1 MCATPTNTL
10 TLGSNR
16 ALYQG
21 ELPATGWHRHASPVL
36 LMGLSGRFALH
47 LPPNGVGAR
56 GAIGGVQ
63 ICRSA
68 LVDTG
73 VEHVFDPCGEQVAM
87 MYLEPDSAE
96 ARSLRPH
103 FVAQGGVI
111 FDPAVTVQARSSIDA
126 YLRSFDL
133 SSLLHLDCPAF
144 APLDGR
150 VARSLQALRQPCDT
164 TWGRDAAAA
173 AAHLSAS
180 RFNHL
185 FRAEMGVSFRSYRVW
200 SQVRA
205 AMVALGANPTLTR
218 AALDAGFVDSSH
230 FSRMFRQTFGMTP
243 SSVLKPLKEIAR
255 V

>member
-10 TLGSNR
+10 TLGNNR

-21 ELPATGWHRHASPVL
+21 QLPATGWHRHASPVL
-36 LMGLSGRFALH
+36 LVGLLGRFAVH
-47 LPPNGVGAR
+47 LPHNGVC
-56 GAIGGVQ
+56 GGVQ
-63 ICRSA
+63 TCHSA

-87 MYLEPDSAE
+87 MYLEPDSPE
-96 ARSLRPH
+96 ARSLRPQ
-103 FVAQGGVI
+103 FAAQGGVI
-111 FDPAVTVQARSSIDA
+111 FDLVVVVQVRSSMDA
-126 YLRSFDL
+126 YLRCFDL
-133 SSLLHLDCPAF
+133 QSRLRWDCPMV
-144 APLDGR
+144 APIDSR
-150 VARSLQALRQPCDT
+150 VARSLLALRQT
-164 TWGRDAAAA
+164 GEQAWARDAAAA
-173 AAHLSAS
+173 TANLSAS

-205 AMVALGANPTLTR
+205 AMVALGANPALTR

>member
-10 TLGSNR
+10 TLGANR

-47 LPPNGVGAR
+47 LPPNGL
-56 GAIGGVQ
+56 GGSCVVQ
-63 ICRSA
+63 TCHSA

-73 VEHVFDPCGEQVAM
+73 VEHVFDPCGEQVVT
-87 MYLEPDSAE
+87 MYLEPDSPE

-103 FVAQGGVI
+103 FAAQGGVI
-111 FDPAVTVQARSSIDA
+111 FDPAVAVQSRSSMDA

-133 SSLLHLDCPAF
+133 PSLLQLDCPAM
-144 APLDGR
+144 APLDSR
-150 VARSLQALRQPCDT
+150 VARSLLVLRQT
-164 TWGRDAAAA
+164 GGLVAGRDAAAA
-173 AAHLSAS
+173 MAHLSAS

-205 AMVALGANPTLTR
+205 AMVALAANPTLTH

-255 V
+255 I